1 MANSYRG
8 RDMHVERVIAQ
19 YLDEHLYNDGRFS
32 RHERTDGREEQLL
45 GSDIIISVPSLGI
58 QDAIVDEKAITHY
71 MIRQIPT
78 FALELSFL
86 SQSGNIVEGWLTDTD
101 KVTEYYLMM
110 WPLATKPWNVEIEDI
125 KSIDYMLVKRSDILD
140 WLASQGYTINKLK
153 EKAELIRKTI
163 SENGAIDKVDGKD
176 FWFFLTTKLAEC
188 PINVVIR
195 KKIYESLAIMKGTI

>member
-19 YLDEHLYNDGRFS
+19 YLDEHLYNDVRFT
-32 RHERTDGREEQLL
+32 RHDRTDGREEQLK
-45 GSDIIISVPSLGI
+45 GSDIIISVSSLGI
-58 QDAIVDEKAITHY
+58 KDAIVDEKAITHY
-71 MIRQIPT
+71 MTRQLPT

-86 SQSGNIVEGWLTDTD
+86 SQSGNVVEGWLTDTE

-110 WPLATKPWNVEIEDI
+110 WPLATKPWTIEIQDI
-125 KSIDYMLVKRSDILD
+125 KSIEYMLVKRSDILQ
-140 WLASQGYTINKLK
+140 WLASQGYTLDKLK
-153 EKAELIRKTI
+153 EKANVIRETI
-163 SENGAIDKVDGKD
+163 TENGAIDKVNGKD

-195 KKIYESLAIMKGTI
+195 KKIYESLALMKGTI

>member
-19 YLDEHLYNDGRFS
+19 YLDEHLYNDGRFT
-32 RHERTDGREEQLL
+32 RHDRTDGREEQLK

-58 QDAIVDEKAITHY
+58 KDAIVHEKAITHY
-71 MIRQIPT
+71 MIRQLPT

-86 SQSGNIVEGWLTDTD
+86 SQSGNVVEGWLTDTE

-110 WPLATKPWNVEIEDI
+110 WPLATKPWTIEIQDI
-125 KSIDYMLVKRSDILD
+125 KSIEYMLVKRSDILQ
-140 WLASQGYTINKLK
+140 WLASQGYTLDKLK
-153 EKAELIRKTI
+153 EKANVIRETI
-163 SENGAIDKVDGKD
+163 TENGAIDKVNGKD

-195 KKIYESLAIMKGTI
+195 KKVYESLALMKGTI

>member
-1 MANSYRG
+1 MASSYRG

-125 KSIDYMLVKRSDILD
+125 KSIDYMLVKRSDILK
-140 WLASQGYTINKLK
+140 WLANQGYTIDKLK
-153 EKAELIRKTI
+153 EKAEIIRKTVT
-163 SENGAIDKVDGKD
+163 ENGAIDKVNGKD
-176 FWFFLTTKLAEC
+176 YWFFLTTKLAEC

-195 KKIYESLAIMKGTI
+195 KKVYESLALLKGTI

>member
-19 YLDEHLYNDGRFS
+19 YLDEHLYNDGRFT
-32 RHERTDGREEQLL
+32 RHDRTDGRDEQLS

-58 QDAIVDEKAITHY
+58 KDAVVDEKAITHY
-71 MIRQIPT
+71 MTRQLPT

-86 SQSGNIVEGWLTDTD
+86 SQSGNVVEGWLTDTE

-110 WPLATKPWNVEIEDI
+110 WPLATKPWSIEIQDI
-125 KSIDYMLVKRSDILD
+125 KSIEYMLVRRADILQ
-140 WLASQGYTINKLK
+140 WLACQGYTLDKLK
-153 EKAELIRKTI
+153 EKARIIRETI
-163 SENGAIDKVDGKD
+163 TENGAIDKVNGKD

-195 KKIYESLAIMKGTI
+195 KKIYESLALLKGTI

>member
-19 YLDEHLYNDGRFS
+19 YLDEHLYNDGRFT
-32 RHERTDGREEQLL
+32 RHDRTDGREEQLK

-58 QDAIVDEKAITHY
+58 KDAIVDEKAITHY
-71 MIRQIPT
+71 MTRQLPT

-86 SQSGNIVEGWLTDTD
+86 SQSGNVVEGWLTDTE

-110 WPLATKPWNVEIEDI
+110 WPLATKPWTIEIQDI
-125 KSIDYMLVKRSDILD
+125 KSIEYMLVKRSDILQ
-140 WLASQGYTINKLK
+140 WLVSQGYTLDKLK
-153 EKAELIRKTI
+153 EKANVIRETI
-163 SENGAIDKVDGKD
+163 TENGAIDKVNGKD

-195 KKIYESLAIMKGTI
+195 KKIYESLALMKGTI

>member
-1 MANSYRG
+1 
-8 RDMHVERVIAQ
+8 MHVERVIAQ
-19 YLDEHLYNDGRFS
+19 YLDEHLYNDGRFT
-32 RHERTDGREEQLL
+32 RHDRTDGREEQLS

-58 QDAIVDEKAITHY
+58 QNAIVDEKAITHY

-86 SQSGNIVEGWLTDTD
+86 SQSGNLVEGWLTDTD

-110 WPLATKPWNVEIEDI
+110 WPLASKPWSIEIQDI
-125 KSIDYMLVKRSDILD
+125 KSIDYLLVKRSDILQ
-140 WLASQGYTINKLK
+140 WLANQGYTVDKLK
-153 EKAELIRKTI
+153 EKAEQIRNTVT
-163 SENGAIDKVDGKD
+163 ENGAIDKENGKD
-176 FWFFLTTKLAEC
+176 YWFFLTTKLAEC

>member
-32 RHERTDGREEQLL
+32 RHDRTDGREEQLK

-58 QDAIVDEKAITHY
+58 KDAVVDEKAITHY
-71 MIRQIPT
+71 MTRQLPT

-86 SQSGNIVEGWLTDTD
+86 SQSGNVVEGWLTDTE
-101 KVTEYYLMM
+101 KVTDYYLMM
-110 WPLATKPWNVEIEDI
+110 WPLATKPWSIEIQDI
-125 KSIDYMLVKRSDILD
+125 KSIEYMLVRRADILQ
-140 WLASQGYTINKLK
+140 WLACQGYTLDKLK
-153 EKAELIRKTI
+153 EKARIIRETI
-163 SENGAIDKVDGKD
+163 TENGAIDKVNGKD
-176 FWFFLTTKLAEC
+176 FWFFLTTKLTEC

-195 KKIYESLAIMKGTI
+195 KKIYESLALLKGTI

>member
-19 YLDEHLYNDGRFS
+19 YLDEHLYNDGRFT
-32 RHERTDGREEQLL
+32 RHDRTDGREEQLS
-45 GSDIIISVPSLGI
+45 GSDIIISVPTLGI
-58 QDAIVDEKAITHY
+58 QNAIVDEKAITHY

-125 KSIDYMLVKRSDILD
+125 KSIDYMLVKRSDILQ
-140 WLASQGYTINKLK
+140 WLATQGYTVDKLK
-153 EKAELIRKTI
+153 EKAVIIRNTI
-163 SENGAIDKVDGKD
+163 NENGAIDKVNGRDY
-176 FWFFLTTKLAEC
+176 WFYLTTKLAEC

>member
-19 YLDEHLYNDGRFS
+19 YLDEHLYNDGRFT
-32 RHERTDGREEQLL
+32 RHDRTDGREEQLK

-58 QDAIVDEKAITHY
+58 KDAIVDEKAITHY
-71 MIRQIPT
+71 MIRQLPT

-86 SQSGNIVEGWLTDTD
+86 SQSGNVVEGWLTDTE

-110 WPLATKPWNVEIEDI
+110 WPLATKHGTIEIQDI
-125 KSIDYMLVKRSDILD
+125 KSIEYMLVKRSDILQ
-140 WLASQGYTINKLK
+140 WLASQGYTLDKLK
-153 EKAELIRKTI
+153 EKANVIRETI
-163 SENGAIDKVDGKD
+163 TENGAIDKVNGKD

-195 KKIYESLAIMKGTI
+195 KKVYESLALMKGTI

>member
-1 MANSYRG
+1 MASSYRG

-110 WPLATKPWNVEIEDI
+110 WPLATKPWNIEIEDI

>member
-8 RDMHVERVIAQ
+8 RDMHVERIIAQ
-19 YLDEHLYNDGRFS
+19 YLDEHLYNDGRFT
-32 RHERTDGREEQLL
+32 RHDRTDGREEQLK

-58 QDAIVDEKAITHY
+58 KDAIVDEKAITHY
-71 MIRQIPT
+71 MTRQLPT

-86 SQSGNIVEGWLTDTD
+86 SQSGNVVEGWLTDTE

-110 WPLATKPWNVEIEDI
+110 WPLATKPWTIEIQDI
-125 KSIDYMLVKRSDILD
+125 KSIEYMLVKRSDILQ
-140 WLASQGYTINKLK
+140 WLASQGYTLDKLK
-153 EKAELIRKTI
+153 EKANVIRETI
-163 SENGAIDKVDGKD
+163 TENGAIDKVNGKD

-195 KKIYESLAIMKGTI
+195 KKIYESLALMKGTI

>member
-19 YLDEHLYNDGRFS
+19 YLDEHLYNDGRFT
-32 RHERTDGREEQLL
+32 RHDRTDGREEQLK

-58 QDAIVDEKAITHY
+58 KDAIVDEKAITHY
-71 MIRQIPT
+71 MIRQLPT

-86 SQSGNIVEGWLTDTD
+86 SQSGNVVEGWLTDTE

-110 WPLATKPWNVEIEDI
+110 WPLATKPWTIEIQDI
-125 KSIDYMLVKRSDILD
+125 KSIEYMLVKRSDILQ
-140 WLASQGYTINKLK
+140 WLASQGYTLDKLK
-153 EKAELIRKTI
+153 EKANVIRETI
-163 SENGAIDKVDGKD
+163 TENGAIDKVNGKD

-195 KKIYESLAIMKGTI
+195 KKVYESRALMKGTI

>member
-19 YLDEHLYNDGRFS
+19 YLDEHLYNDGRFT
-32 RHERTDGREEQLL
+32 RHDRTDGRDEQLS

-58 QDAIVDEKAITHY
+58 KDAVVDEKAITHY
-71 MIRQIPT
+71 MTRQLPT

-86 SQSGNIVEGWLTDTD
+86 SQSGNVVEGWLTDSD

-110 WPLATKPWNVEIEDI
+110 WPVATKRWSIEIQDI
-125 KSIDYMLVKRSDILD
+125 KYIDYMLVKRSDILN
-140 WLASQGYTINKLK
+140 WLANQGYTIDKLK
-153 EKAELIRKTI
+153 EKANIIRNTI
-163 SENGAIDKVDGKD
+163 TENGAIDKIDGKD
-176 FWFFLTTKLAEC
+176 YWFYLTTQLVEC

-195 KKIYESLAIMKGTI
+195 KKIYEKLALMKGRI

>member
-19 YLDEHLYNDGRFS
+19 YLDEHLYNDGRFT
-32 RHERTDGREEQLL
+32 RHDRTDGREEQLK

-58 QDAIVDEKAITHY
+58 KDAIVDEKAITHY
-71 MIRQIPT
+71 MTRQLPT

-86 SQSGNIVEGWLTDTD
+86 SQSGNVVEGWLTDTE

-110 WPLATKPWNVEIEDI
+110 WPLATKPWTIEIQDI
-125 KSIDYMLVKRSDILD
+125 KSIEYMLVKRSDILQ
-140 WLASQGYTINKLK
+140 WLASQGYTLDKLK
-153 EKAELIRKTI
+153 EKANIIRNTI
-163 SENGAIDKVDGKD
+163 TENGAIDKIDGKD
-176 FWFFLTTKLAEC
+176 YWFYLTTQLVEC

-195 KKIYESLAIMKGTI
+195 KKIYEKLALMKGRI

>member
-1 MANSYRG
+1 MASSYRG

>member
-1 MANSYRG
+1 MASSYRG

-19 YLDEHLYNDGRFS
+19 YLDEHLYNDGRFT
-32 RHERTDGREEQLL
+32 RHDRTDGREEQLS

-58 QDAIVDEKAITHY
+58 QNAIVDEKAITHY

-86 SQSGNIVEGWLTDTD
+86 SQSGNLVEGWLTDTD

-110 WPLATKPWNVEIEDI
+110 WPLASKPWSIEIQDI
-125 KSIDYMLVKRSDILD
+125 KSIDYLLVKRSDILQ
-140 WLASQGYTINKLK
+140 WLANQGYTVDKLK
-153 EKAELIRKTI
+153 EKAEQIRNTVT
-163 SENGAIDKVDGKD
+163 ENGAIDKENGKD
-176 FWFFLTTKLAEC
+176 YWFFLTTKLAEC

>member
-19 YLDEHLYNDGRFS
+19 YLDEHLYNDGRFT
-32 RHERTDGREEQLL
+32 RHDRTDGREEQLK

-58 QDAIVDEKAITHY
+58 KDAIVDEKAITHY
-71 MIRQIPT
+71 MIRQLPT

-86 SQSGNIVEGWLTDTD
+86 SQSGNVVEGWLTDTE

-110 WPLATKPWNVEIEDI
+110 WPLATKPWTIEIQDI
-125 KSIDYMLVKRSDILD
+125 KSIEYMLVKRSDILQ
-140 WLASQGYTINKLK
+140 WLANQGYTLDKLK
-153 EKAELIRKTI
+153 EKANIIRETVT
-163 SENGAIDKVDGKD
+163 ENGAIDKVNGND

-195 KKIYESLAIMKGTI
+195 KKVYESIALMKGTI

>member
-19 YLDEHLYNDGRFS
+19 YLDEHLYNDGRFT
-32 RHERTDGREEQLL
+32 RHDRTDGREEQLK

-58 QDAIVDEKAITHY
+58 KDAIVDEKAITHY
-71 MIRQIPT
+71 MTRQLPT

-86 SQSGNIVEGWLTDTD
+86 SQSGNVVEGWLTDSD

-110 WPLATKPWNVEIEDI
+110 WPVATKRWSIEIQDI
-125 KSIDYMLVKRSDILD
+125 KYIDYMLVKRSDILN
-140 WLASQGYTINKLK
+140 WLANQGYTIDKLK
-153 EKAELIRKTI
+153 EKANIIRNTI
-163 SENGAIDKVDGKD
+163 TENGAIDKIDGKD
-176 FWFFLTTKLAEC
+176 YWFYLTTQLVEC

-195 KKIYESLAIMKGTI
+195 KKIYEKLALMKGRI

>member
-19 YLDEHLYNDGRFS
+19 YLDEHLYNDGRFT
-32 RHERTDGREEQLL
+32 RHDRTDGREEQLK

-58 QDAIVDEKAITHY
+58 KDAIVDEKAITHY
-71 MIRQIPT
+71 MIRQLPT

-86 SQSGNIVEGWLTDTD
+86 SQSGNVVEGWLTDTE

-110 WPLATKPWNVEIEDI
+110 WPLATKPWTIEIQDI
-125 KSIDYMLVKRSDILD
+125 KSIEYMLVKRSDILQ
-140 WLASQGYTINKLK
+140 WLASQGYTLDKLK
-153 EKAELIRKTI
+153 EKANVIRETI
-163 SENGAIDKVDGKD
+163 TENGAIDKVNGKD

-195 KKIYESLAIMKGTI
+195 KKVYESLALMKGTI

>member
-19 YLDEHLYNDGRFS
+19 YLDEHLYNDGRFT
-32 RHERTDGREEQLL
+32 RHDRTDGREEQLK
-45 GSDIIISVPSLGI
+45 GSDIIISVPSQGI
-58 QDAIVDEKAITHY
+58 KDAIVDEKAITHY
-71 MIRQIPT
+71 MIRQLPT

-86 SQSGNIVEGWLTDTD
+86 SQSGNVVEGWLTDTE

-110 WPLATKPWNVEIEDI
+110 CPLATKPWTIEIQDI
-125 KSIDYMLVKRSDILD
+125 KSIEYMLVKRSDILQ
-140 WLASQGYTINKLK
+140 WLASQGYTLDKLK
-153 EKAELIRKTI
+153 EKANVIRETI
-163 SENGAIDKVDGKD
+163 TENGAIDKVNGKD

-195 KKIYESLAIMKGTI
+195 KKVYESLALMKGTI

>member
-19 YLDEHLYNDGRFS
+19 YLDEHLYNDGRFT
-32 RHERTDGREEQLL
+32 RHDRTDGREEQLS

-58 QDAIVDEKAITHY
+58 QNAVVDEKAITHY
-71 MIRQIPT
+71 MTKQLPT

-101 KVTEYYLMM
+101 KITEYYLMM
-110 WPLATKPWNVEIEDI
+110 WPVATKPWTIEIEDI
-125 KSIDYMLVKRSDILD
+125 KYIDYLLVKRSDILQ
-140 WLASQGYTINKLK
+140 WLANQGYTVDKLK
-153 EKAELIRKTI
+153 EKAETIRNTI
-163 SENGAIDKVDGKD
+163 TENGAIDKVSGKD
-176 FWFFLTTKLAEC
+176 YWFFLTTKLAEC

-195 KKIYESLAIMKGTI
+195 RKIYESLAIMKGTI

>member
-8 RDMHVERVIAQ
+8 RDMHIERVIAQ
-19 YLDEHLYNDGRFS
+19 YLDEHLYNDGRFT
-32 RHERTDGREEQLL
+32 RHDRTDGREEQLK

-58 QDAIVDEKAITHY
+58 KDAIVDEKAITHY
-71 MIRQIPT
+71 MIRQLPT

-86 SQSGNIVEGWLTDTD
+86 SQSGNVVEGWLTDTE

-110 WPLATKPWNVEIEDI
+110 WPLATKPWTIEIQDI
-125 KSIDYMLVKRSDILD
+125 KSIEYMLVKRSDILQ
-140 WLASQGYTINKLK
+140 WLASQGYTLDKLK
-153 EKAELIRKTI
+153 EKANVIRETI
-163 SENGAIDKVDGKD
+163 TENGAIDKVNGKD

-195 KKIYESLAIMKGTI
+195 KKVYESLALMKGTI

>member
-19 YLDEHLYNDGRFS
+19 YLDEHLYNDGRFT
-32 RHERTDGREEQLL
+32 RHDRTDGREEQLK

-58 QDAIVDEKAITHY
+58 KDAIVDEKAITHY
-71 MIRQIPT
+71 MIRQLQT

-86 SQSGNIVEGWLTDTD
+86 SQSGNVVEGWLTDTE

-110 WPLATKPWNVEIEDI
+110 WPLATKPWTIEIQDI
-125 KSIDYMLVKRSDILD
+125 KSIEYMLVKRSDILQ
-140 WLASQGYTINKLK
+140 WLASQGYTLDKLK
-153 EKAELIRKTI
+153 EKANVIRETI
-163 SENGAIDKVDGKD
+163 TENGAIDKVNGKD

-195 KKIYESLAIMKGTI
+195 KKVYESLALMKGTI

>member
-1 MANSYRG
+1 MANTYRG

-19 YLDEHLYNDGRFS
+19 YLDEHLYNDDRFT
-32 RHERTDGREEQLL
+32 RHDRTDGREEQLS

-58 QDAIVDEKAITHY
+58 KDAIVDEKAITHY
-71 MIRQIPT
+71 MTRQLPT

-86 SQSGNIVEGWLTDTD
+86 SQSGNIVEGWLTDSD

-110 WPLATKPWNVEIEDI
+110 WPVATKPWSIEIEDI
-125 KSIDYMLVKRSDILD
+125 KYIDYLLVKRSDILQ
-140 WLASQGYTINKLK
+140 WLSSQGYTVDKLK
-153 EKAELIRKTI
+153 EKAEIIRNTI

-176 FWFFLTTKLAEC
+176 YWFFLTTKLAEC

-195 KKIYESLAIMKGTI
+195 KKIYESLALMKGRI

>member
-19 YLDEHLYNDGRFS
+19 YLDEHLYNDGRFT
-32 RHERTDGREEQLL
+32 RHDRTDGREEQLN

-58 QDAIVDEKAITHY
+58 KDAIVDEKAITHY
-71 MIRQIPT
+71 MIRQLPT

-86 SQSGNIVEGWLTDTD
+86 SQSGNVVEGWLTDTE

-110 WPLATKPWNVEIEDI
+110 WPLATKPWTIEIQDI
-125 KSIDYMLVKRSDILD
+125 KSIEYMLVKRSDILQ
-140 WLASQGYTINKLK
+140 WLASQGYTLDKLK
-153 EKAELIRKTI
+153 EKANVIRETI
-163 SENGAIDKVDGKD
+163 TENGAIDKVNGKD

-195 KKIYESLAIMKGTI
+195 KKVYESLALMKGTI